1 VFSFEIQSRPIW
13 LSALLGAAFGG
24 AAQLLVVALGEASV
38 AGPLATLLLPAIVG
52 FVAAVVVRA
61 GWGAAGLAVGA
72 ILAAQVAAPA
82 ITATVPP
89 ILDLVLSLVSS
100 LLGYAVGFGWI
111 QQAAMPDFRPPPL
124 ADIARVEADVRLQL
138 RSIDP
143 SAPGAFERATVLLRK
158 VNEQTGMYGMWSG
171 PKPAN
176 EPIGPPSGLLELQ
189 AELVETARLAA
200 IAAGARRVTITS
212 SGIGGGIDIQAVF
225 GDPIGPDEPLP
236 SATHDVD

>member
-1 VFSFEIQSRPIW
+1 VFSFELESRPIW
-13 LSALLGAAFGG
+13 LSALLGAAFGA

-38 AGPLATLLLPAIVG
+38 AGPLVTLLLPGVVG
-52 FVAAVVVRA
+52 FVAAVVVRT

-82 ITATVPP
+82 IAATVPP

-143 SAPGAFERATVLLRK
+143 SAPGAFERATVLLR
-158 VNEQTGMYGMWSG
+158 NCGRYSLISSG
-171 PKPAN
+171 PSGTS
-176 EPIGPPSGLLELQ
+176 IRTRPPSSTTG
-189 AELVETARLAA
+189 
-200 IAAGARRVTITS
+200 
-212 SGIGGGIDIQAVF
+212 
-225 GDPIGPDEPLP
+225 
-236 SATHDVD
+236 

>member
-1 VFSFEIQSRPIW
+1 MFMFDSRPIW
-13 LSALLGAAFGG
+13 LSALLGAAFGV
-24 AAQLLVVALGEASV
+24 AAQFLVVALGQGGIT
-38 AGPLATLLLPAIVG
+38 GPIVTLLVPAMVG
-52 FVAAVVVRA
+52 LLAAVVIRS
-61 GWGAAGLAVGA
+61 GWGAIGLAVGL
-72 ILAAQVAAPA
+72 IVAAQPMGAVG
-82 ITATVPP
+82 ITVPP
-89 ILDLVLSLVSS
+89 IIDLVLSLVSS
-100 LLGYAVGFGWI
+100 LLGYATGFGGI

-124 ADIARVEADVRLQL
+124 ADIARVEADVRTQL

-143 SAPGAFERATVLLRK
+143 TAPGAFERAMVLLRK

-200 IAAGARRVTITS
+200 MAAGARRVTITS
-212 SGIGGGIDIQAVF
+212 NGMGGGIDLQAVF

-236 SATHDVD
+236 PTTLDVD